1 MCADGRIFSTSVYCY
16 WMDHARCFQRVVINK
31 FKMGKKLCTVQ
42 HYYSPA
48 SSWIIA
54 QLESFSHKVCVSL
67 LDILVSQ
74 DNPPSRNVL
83 RLDLISTGCRSQS
96 SAQFLSGDQE
106 PWAFRGGLAGEFQRL
121 LPIEGANDLFFQPPP
136 LTPTSKIYTIRPYFP
151 KDE

>member
-1 MCADGRIFSTSVYCY
+1 
-16 WMDHARCFQRVVINK
+16 NK
-31 FKMGKKLCTVQ
+31 HLMVRKLCTVQ

-106 PWAFRGGLAGEFQRL
+106 PWAFRGGLAGEFQVS
-121 LPIEGANDLFFQPPP
+121 I
-136 LTPTSKIYTIRPYFP
+136 
-151 KDE
+151 